1 MDNHKLT
8 MKTQTKLK
16 QLTVAAVAAVAGAH
30 FTMPAL
36 AEDTNTPPA
45 QPGVPAYAADAS
57 GGNSADAAEIKI
69 LKQEVDELVQKVNAL
84 EQERSPQQQTNQI
97 QALDQQ
103 VRILERERENDK
115 EDAEALAKTQPKVS
129 LGENGFSF
137 SSANSNFVATL
148 HGLLQADSRT
158 FFADDK
164 INGNDGFILR
174 RARPIFTGTVFHD
187 FDFNFTPEFAGNV
200 GAVQILDAYINYHYN
215 AAFQIEA
222 GKFKSPVGL
231 EQLQPDYVTFFNE
244 RSIVNNLV
252 PDRDI
257 GLELHGDLLGGTV
270 SYAAGIFNGAPD
282 YIGTTV
288 NADSDNDKAF
298 EGRVFVQPF
307 RPTNILPLQGLGVG
321 VGGSY
326 EVDRGGT
333 AAGTQTGLTA
343 GYKTD
348 GQQTFYTYNTAV
360 AATGAHWRFSPQGY
374 YYYGPFGMLGEYAI
388 SDQQLVG
395 GTVTGASKEVY
406 VNNNAWEVSGGWVL
420 TGEDASYNGVT
431 PRSPFNLHTGQWGAW
446 QVVGRYAQLNVDNDA
461 FTDGFATTGSA
472 SAAYA
477 WAVGLNWYLNKNIRV
492 NASFSRT
499 TFSLYHDNSIPV
511 THDPENVLF
520 TRVQLAF

>member
-8 MKTQTKLK
+8 MKTNTKLK

-30 FTMPAL
+30 FTLPAL
-36 AEDTNTPPA
+36 AADDTNTPPA

-57 GGNSADAAEIKI
+57 GGNSADAAEIRA
-69 LKQEVDELVQKVNAL
+69 LKQEVDVLVQKVNAL

-103 VRILERERENDK
+103 VRILQRERENDK
-115 EDAEALAKTQPKVS
+115 DDAAALAKTQPKVS

-148 HGLLQADSRT
+148 HGLIQADSRT

-164 INGNDGFILR
+164 INGNDGFLLR

-187 FDFNFTPEFAGNV
+187 FDFNFTPEFGGNV
-200 GAVQILDAYINYHYN
+200 GTVQILDAYVNYHYN
-215 AAFQIEA
+215 AALQLEA

-231 EQLQPDYVTFFNE
+231 EQLQPDYVTYFNE
-244 RSIVNNLV
+244 RSILNNLI
-252 PDRDI
+252 PNRDI
-257 GLELHGDLLGGTV
+257 GLELHGDLLAGAV
-270 SYAAGIFNGAPD
+270 SYAAGVFDGAPD

-288 NADSDNDKAF
+288 NADADNDKAF
-298 EGRVFVQPF
+298 AGRLFVQPF
-307 RPTNILPLQGLGVG
+307 RPTNILPLQGLGFG

-333 AAGTQTGLTA
+333 
-343 GYKTD
+343 
-348 GQQTFYTYNTAV
+348 
-360 AATGAHWRFSPQGY
+360 
-374 YYYGPFGMLGEYAI
+374 
-388 SDQQLVG
+388 
-395 GTVTGASKEVY
+395 VTGAKQEEVQ
-406 VNNNAWEVSGGWVL
+406 NTAWEVSAGWVL

-431 PRSPFNLHTGQWGAW
+431 PRNPFNLHSGQWGAW
-446 QVVGRYAQLNVDNDA
+446 QVVGRYGELNVDHDA
-461 FTDGFATTGSA
+461 FTDGFALPGSA
-472 SAAYA
+472 SEANVWSA
-477 WAVGLNWYLNKNIRV
+477 GLNWYLNKNIRV

-499 TFSLYHDNSIPV
+499 IFSLYKNESVPV
-511 THDPENVLF
+511 THNSENVLF

>member
-8 MKTQTKLK
+8 MKTNTKLK

-30 FTMPAL
+30 FTLPAL
-36 AEDTNTPPA
+36 AADDTNTPPA

-103 VRILERERENDK
+103 VRILQRERENDK
-115 EDAEALAKTQPKVS
+115 DDAAALAKTQPKVS

-148 HGLLQADSRT
+148 HGLIQADSRT

-164 INGNDGFILR
+164 INGNDGFLLR

-187 FDFNFTPEFAGNV
+187 FDFNFTPEFGGNV
-200 GAVQILDAYINYHYN
+200 GTVQILDAYVNYHYN
-215 AAFQIEA
+215 AALQLEA

-231 EQLQPDYVTFFNE
+231 EQLQPDYVTYFNE
-244 RSIVNNLV
+244 RSILNNLI
-252 PDRDI
+252 PNRDI
-257 GLELHGDLLGGTV
+257 GLELHGDLLAGAV
-270 SYAAGIFNGAPD
+270 SYAAGVFDGAPD

-288 NADSDNDKAF
+288 NADADNDKAF
-298 EGRVFVQPF
+298 AGRLFVQPF
-307 RPTNILPLQGLGVG
+307 RPTNILPLQGLGFG

-333 AAGTQTGLTA
+333 VANSGLTA

-348 GQQTFYTYNTAV
+348 GQQTFFNYNTAV
-360 AATGAHWRFSPQGY
+360 AATGTHWRISPQGY
-374 YYYGPFGMLGEYAI
+374 YYYGPFGLLGEYAI

-395 GTVTGASKEVY
+395 GTVTGAKQEEVQ
-406 VNNNAWEVSGGWVL
+406 NTAWEVSAGWVL

-431 PRSPFNLHTGQWGAW
+431 PRNPFNLHSGQWGAW
-446 QVVGRYAQLNVDNDA
+446 QVVGRYGELNVDHDA
-461 FTDGFATTGSA
+461 FTDGFALPGSA
-472 SAAYA
+472 SEANVWSA
-477 WAVGLNWYLNKNIRV
+477 GLNWYLNKNIRV

-499 TFSLYHDNSIPV
+499 IFSLYKNESVPV
-511 THDPENVLF
+511 THNSENVLF